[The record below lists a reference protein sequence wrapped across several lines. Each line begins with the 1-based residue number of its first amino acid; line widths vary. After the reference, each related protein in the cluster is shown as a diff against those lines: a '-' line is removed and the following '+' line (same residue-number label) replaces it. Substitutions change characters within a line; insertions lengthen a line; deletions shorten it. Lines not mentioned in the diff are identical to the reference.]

1 MRKTSRFLK
10 EYVFMSYIATRR
22 ALLAL
27 AEQQG
32 GYFTAKQA
40 LSVGYAYPEQH
51 YHAKEGNWVKAERGI
66 YRLAEYPIPQ
76 QAALIELTLLSRD
89 RQGKPQA
96 VASHETALALHEL
109 GDANPAR
116 IHLTVP
122 PGFRKRLR
130 SEVRLHRGLLTEDD
144 WQERGGYRVTVP
156 LRTLLDIAASAESWP
171 LLDSAVRDALARGL
185 VRKKRLLA
193 AQAPGRA
200 LTRLRQAIEAVE
212 SSQDSLLSGAG
223 V

>member
-1 MRKTSRFLK
+1 
-10 EYVFMSYIATRR
+10 MSYTATRR

-51 YHAKEGNWVKAERGI
+51 YHAKEGNWLKAARGI
-66 YRLAEYPIPQ
+66 YRLAEYPLPP
-76 QAALIELTLLSRD
+76 QAALIVLTLLSED
-89 RQGKPQA
+89 RQGRLQA

-116 IHLTVP
+116 VHLTVP
-122 PGFRKRLR
+122 PGFRRR
-130 SEVRLHRGLLTEDD
+130 MPPEVRLHRSVLATKD
-144 WQERGGYRVTVP
+144 WEERGGYRVTTP
-156 LRTLLDIAASAESWP
+156 LRTLIDIAASDESWP
-171 LLDSAVRDALARGL
+171 LLEGAVRDALARGL
-185 VRKKRLLA
+185 VRKKQLLL
-193 AQAPGRA
+193 AQAPPLA
-200 LTRLRQAIEAVE
+200 QTRLRQAVEAAE
-212 SSQDSLLSGAG
+212 DSEDSLLSKAG